1 MRHWVVAAC
10 AFALSACAT
19 PAAEQNFG
27 PYVIA
32 SASEGVAPFVAQ
44 DDFMSALTPADLSL
58 RLKRSDNLNVE
69 ALRQIFAANVTEWNG
84 AERVRLHAAFARLAP
99 RLRALGDWLP
109 PRILVVKVTPELEG
123 GIPHTR
129 GSAIS
134 LGARL
139 PESDAALD
147 ETLLHETFH
156 VISRAHPERRDA
168 LYATIGFSRCTDV
181 VLPPGVAETIITN
194 PDAPLVQHG
203 AALSAAQPDEL
214 VTPLLLADPLR
225 YDPAKPELYQYFD
238 LIIARLHRDAAG
250 RCSLVEDAALDE
262 AARQAIIYAQAG
274 RNTDYLFH
282 PEEILADNFAQMMM
296 RRADAPNPE
305 IYDRL
310 AGVLGITR
318 P

>member
-10 AFALSACAT
+10 MFALSACAT
-19 PAAEQNFG
+19 PAEQSAR
-27 PYVIA
+27 PYAIA

-44 DDFMSALTPADLSL
+44 DDFFNALTPVDLSL
-58 RLKRSDNLNVE
+58 RLKRSDDLSVE
-69 ALRQIFAANVTEWNG
+69 ALRQLYAANVTEWNG
-84 AERVRLHAAFARLAP
+84 AERLRLQGAFARLAP
-99 RLRALGDWLP
+99 RLAPLSDWLP
-109 PRILVVKVTPELEG
+109 PHILVVKVTPELEG

-129 GSAIS
+129 GAAIS
-134 LGARL
+134 LGASL
-139 PESDAALD
+139 PGSDAELD

-156 VISRAHPERRDA
+156 VLSRAHPERRDA
-168 LYATIGFSRCTDV
+168 LYATIGFSRCVDV
-181 VLPPGVAETIITN
+181 VLPPGVAETLITN

-203 AALSAAQPDEL
+203 AAVSAAQPNEL

-225 YDPAKPELYQYFD
+225 YDPAKPEIWLYFD
-238 LIIARLHRDAAG
+238 LIVARLHRDAAG
-250 RCSLVEDAALDE
+250 RCSLVEDAALSE
-262 AARQAIIYAQAG
+262 EARQAIIYAHAG
-274 RNTDYLFH
+274 RNTNYLFH

-310 AGVLGITR
+310 AAVLGITR